1 MIRSFPSS
9 RQHARAGGVLALAC
23 SLLIVAGCAAP
34 PEVKPPPPQPP
45 KSYLVLLPNDDGTT
59 GRVTYDGGQG
69 AVELDQAR
77 QAVAL
82 KGSSERYTIS
92 ADQLARD
99 TNAAVQAQP
108 KPPRT
113 FLVYFESGDTR
124 VNRASEALLA
134 QVVEEVRGRPAPDIS
149 VIGHTDTVGT
159 EQSNETLSLRRAEQV
174 AQQVKGAVSSVVN
187 VEITSHGE
195 RNLLVK
201 TPDNTAEPRNR
212 RVEITVR

>member
-1 MIRSFPSS
+1 M
-9 RQHARAGGVLALAC
+9 A
-23 SLLIVAGCAAP
+23 AGCAAP
-34 PEVKPPPPQPP
+34 PEVKPPPLQPP
-45 KSYLVLLPNDDGTT
+45 KSYLVLLPNDDGST

-82 KGSSERYTIS
+82 KGSSERYTIG

-108 KPPRT
+108 KAPRT

-124 VNRASEALLA
+124 VNRASESLLA

-149 VIGHTDTVGT
+149 VIGHTDTVGSET
-159 EQSNETLSLRRAEQV
+159 SNETLSLRRAEQV
-174 AQQVKGAVSSVVN
+174 AQQVKGAVTGVVN